1 MSDIEDLTRRI
12 SEALER
18 AASTIE
24 GIGAPAGNEAD
35 LSEAL
40 EAEKTANA
48 QLEERVKAI
57 REKQETLV
65 SELEAQVASLT
76 ETLESRDKD
85 LQQIRS
91 VNATLRETTA
101 KLREANAAGLAD
113 ADLVNA
119 SLQSELDAA
128 LAAMETDA
136 NEIAEVMASLDA
148 IVKEAADA

>member
-113 ADLVNA
+113 A
-119 SLQSELDAA
+119 SGPAA
-128 LAAMETDA
+128 RPGDERPP
-136 NEIAEVMASLDA
+136 I
-148 IVKEAADA
+148 